1 MRVRIILLT
10 LGATILAALA
20 ITGPMA
26 GRGWSAL
33 IDDLKAKGGALLS
46 STAATNTPIA
56 KGTGGGTPQGAP
68 AAVTL
73 SRALAREIIE
83 WDEYTGRFEAVES
96 VDVRARVGGYLTEV
110 LFKDG
115 QLVRKGD
122 LLYVIDPR
130 PFERAVSLAEA
141 ELNSAKV
148 RVENAKLDVE
158 RGRPLLD
165 RKVISEKVFDDR
177 ANVQRDAEAA
187 VKVAEAKLK
196 AAELELSFTRITAPI
211 AGRISRSLVTTG
223 NLVSGGGSSTATSLT
238 SIVSQDPIHLYF
250 DISENEALKYKRIM
264 ASPTLAGM
272 NALVALPDDTG
283 FPHKGQL
290 DFVDNRLDTGT
301 GTLRARVL
309 IENPSGLF
317 APGMFARVRLAGS
330 PRHVALLLPD
340 EAIAADQASRYVY
353 VVGEDNIPQ
362 RRTVKLGPLVDGLRV
377 VREGLSESDWAIVKG
392 HQRVRPGQVVSPTRV
407 PLKVSNIPPGAATET
422 KQR

>member
-392 HQRVRPGQVVSPTRV
+392 HQRVRPGQAVSPTRV